1 MQIPD
6 NNLPL
11 VSICIPTYNG
21 AEYFSETLESIFAQS
36 YRNFEIIISD
46 DNSQDETIKIAQE
59 YQKKS
64 PVNFTI
70 FEHEQYGIGRNWNF
84 AIAKSRGKYIK
95 FIFQDDL
102 MLPKCVEEMVKL
114 AETDDH
120 IGLVF
125 SSREVFLAQGA
136 EQDQGCIQVH
146 QHGQD
151 VHTFWS
157 NLKQIQWGTE
167 LLSDP
172 QFFTS
177 PLNKVGEPSNVL
189 IKKSV
194 FDEIGLFDEELHQ
207 TLDMDMWFRIMCNY
221 KIGFCEPRLVRFR
234 VHPNQASR
242 KNLGLKN
249 ALDNQ
254 MLRAKMLY
262 SPQYKINDAKVE
274 KLFRSGTWKL
284 MKSELEQLLGLIEK
298 SQQQLQNTPQTEQQV
313 SNLQEK
319 LRKVEKFLEIQLNLR
334 EANHQETQEK
344 NQLEYEL
351 FVRYAWYAYQ
361 NGDIKRT
368 ISLLKNS
375 ANLNSQL
382 LPTELLSDW
391 FSQFSNLSKVNETF
405 FDTYSFIT
413 NESWNSFTREYV
425 FPRFNN

>member
-6 NNLPL
+6 HNLPL

-21 AEYFSETLESIFAQS
+21 AEYLSETLESIFAQS
-36 YRNFEIIISD
+36 YQNFEIIISD
-46 DNSQDETIKIAQE
+46 DNSQDETIKIAQQ

-84 AIAKSRGKYIK
+84 AIVKSRGKYIK

-114 AETDDH
+114 AEKDDH

-125 SSREVFLAQGA
+125 SSREVFLAHGA
-136 EQDQGCIQVH
+136 EKDQGCIQVH

-157 NLKQIQWGTE
+157 NLQQIQWGTE

-172 QFFTS
+172 QFFIS
-177 PLNKVGEPSNVL
+177 PLNKIGEPSNVL

-194 FDEIGLFDEELHQ
+194 FDGIGLFDEELHQ

-262 SPQYKINDAKVE
+262 SSEYKIANRNIE
-274 KLFRSGTWKL
+274 TLFRSRTQQLMQSELHETFKMLEQLQHSVPEQLFNQKKMELANVNDKL
-284 MKSELEQLLGLIEK
+284 SKAEKYIKVKLGLREQQFNELEQHHEIEFDLTVKEAWQAYRHHNLKKMTDLLEK
-298 SQQQLQNTPQTEQQV
+298 SKIFTSLCSTE
-313 SNLQEK
+313 
-319 LRKVEKFLEIQLNLR
+319 I
-334 EANHQETQEK
+334 
-344 NQLEYEL
+344 
-351 FVRYAWYAYQ
+351 
-361 NGDIKRT
+361 
-368 ISLLKNS
+368 LLKW
-375 ANLNSQL
+375 L
-382 LPTELLSDW
+382 E
-391 FSQFSNLSKVNETF
+391 
-405 FDTYSFIT
+405 
-413 NESWNSFTREYV
+413 SFTNLASKHEEEFNVYSLINSNSWSTFVQEYV
-425 FPRFNN
+425 GF